1 MEEFRNDAFENAQI
15 QKEKTKKWHDN
26 RILRREFKEE
36 EQVLLF
42 TSRLKLFPR
51 KIRSRWSGPFLVNKD
66 FLFGAVELQGNDG
79 RCVSGRYSHLISK
92 FRVVGSN
99 MQLYTVAEQRPWCGR
114 AILLCASAML
124 EQHSA

>member
-1 MEEFRNDAFENAQI
+1 MSSYKIVFEKVCHLPVELEHKVYWVVKALTIDMKASSEKRLLQLNEMEEFHNDAFKDAQI
-15 QKEKTKKWHDN
+15 QKEKTKKWHNN

-66 FLFGAVELQGNDG
+66 FLFGAVELQGNDE
-79 RCVSGRYSHLISK
+79 R
-92 FRVVGSN
+92 
-99 MQLYTVAEQRPWCGR
+99 
-114 AILLCASAML
+114 LL
-124 EQHSA
+124 